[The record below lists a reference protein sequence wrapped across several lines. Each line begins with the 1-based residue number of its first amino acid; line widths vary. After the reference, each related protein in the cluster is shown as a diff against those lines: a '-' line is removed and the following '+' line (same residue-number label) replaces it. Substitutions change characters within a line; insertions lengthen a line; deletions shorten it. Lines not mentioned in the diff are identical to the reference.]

1 MEILAFITFFAMG
14 NTINQLESEVETLS
28 YFQEQNTDESIKQQ
42 EQINDLIINVER
54 LEIIVEK
61 LEERYEEDFINL
73 AAKHSAAY
81 ARHETLFDMQQIQMD
96 MIEMQQD
103 QILEEMS
110 TIRE

>member
-14 NTINQLESEVETLS
+14 NTINQLEDKVETMS
-28 YFQEQNTDESIKQQ
+28 YFQEQNIDESLKQQ

-81 ARHETLFDMQQIQMD
+81 AMKETLFDMQQIQMD
-96 MIEMQQD
+96 MMEMQQD
-103 QILEEMS
+103 KILEEMS
-110 TIRE
+110 TIKE

>member
-14 NTINQLESEVETLS
+14 NTINQLEDKVETMS
-28 YFQEQNTDESIKQQ
+28 YFQDQHIEENLKQQ

-96 MIEMQQD
+96 MMEMQQD
-103 QILEEMS
+103 KILEKMS
-110 TIRE
+110 TIKE